1 MWKDR
6 GSAEWCSRENR
17 EERQKRWGGK
27 GGGGRRKDMIQRKT
41 GIREIKSSCVRKGGE
56 TVRTTG
62 RGVLKV
68 SVRTAWSSELDGD
81 TAAVT
86 SALISP
92 SPG

>member
-1 MWKDR
+1 
-6 GSAEWCSRENR
+6 
-17 EERQKRWGGK
+17 
-27 GGGGRRKDMIQRKT
+27 MIQRKT

-56 TVRTTG
+56 TVRRTG
-62 RGVLKV
+62 GRGGVLKV
-68 SVRTAWSSELDGD
+68 SMRTAWSSELDGD